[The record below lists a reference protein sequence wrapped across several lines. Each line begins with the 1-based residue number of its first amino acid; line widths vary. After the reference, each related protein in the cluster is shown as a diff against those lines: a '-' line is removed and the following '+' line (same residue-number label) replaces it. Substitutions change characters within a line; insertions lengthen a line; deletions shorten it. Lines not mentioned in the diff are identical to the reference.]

1 MLDSITFGQYV
12 DVPSSVHRLDP
23 RFKILALIAS
33 IVFIFLAGN
42 FVTLGFVTAF
52 TLMVLLISR
61 VPLKMY
67 LKNLKVILPVIIFT
81 AIINMFY
88 AGEGVTLV
96 DWWIFHITTGGIKRA
111 VFMALRVVLL
121 ILISAVLTYTTT
133 PNDLTDAIER
143 LCSPL
148 KFIGLGSVVH
158 MLAMMMTIALRFI
171 PTLIEE
177 TQKIMN
183 AQKARGASFE
193 EGNLMQRIKALVPI
207 LIPLLISSIRRAY
220 ELAEAMECR
229 CYNGGKGKQ
238 RMKQLRIKAVDIIS
252 ASILCIFCAGV
263 IVLNLFF

>member
-1 MLDSITFGQYV
+1 MLDIITFGQYI
-12 DVPSSVHRLDP
+12 DVGSLVHRLDP

-52 TLMVLLISR
+52 TLAVLLLSR
-61 VPLKMY
+61 VPIKMY

-88 AGEGVTLV
+88 AGEGDLLV
-96 DWWIFHITTGGIKRA
+96 DWWIFKITTGGIERA

-143 LCSPL
+143 LCLPL

-177 TQKIMN
+177 TQKITN

-193 EGNLMQRIKALVPI
+193 EGNLMQRIKALIPI

-238 RMKQLRIKAVDIIS
+238 RMKQLRIKTADIIS
-252 ASILCIFCAGV
+252 AAVLCVFCAGV

>member
-1 MLDSITFGQYV
+1 MLDSITFGQYI
-12 DVPSSVHRLDP
+12 DVGSLVHRLDP

-52 TLMVLLISR
+52 TLAILLLSR
-61 VPLKMY
+61 VPIKMY

-88 AGEGVTLV
+88 AGEGNLLV
-96 DWWIFHITTGGIKRA
+96 DWWIFKITTGGIERA

-143 LCSPL
+143 LCLPL

-177 TQKIMN
+177 TQKITN

-193 EGNLMQRIKALVPI
+193 EGNLMQRIKALIPI

-238 RMKQLRIKAVDIIS
+238 RMKQLRIKTADIIS
-252 ASILCIFCAGV
+252 AAVLCVFCAGV

>member
-1 MLDSITFGQYV
+1 MLDSITFGQYI
-12 DVPSSVHRLDP
+12 DVGSLVHRLDP

-52 TLMVLLISR
+52 TLAVLLLSR
-61 VPLKMY
+61 VPIKMY

-88 AGEGVTLV
+88 AGEGVTFV
-96 DWWIFHITTGGIKRA
+96 DWWIFKITTGGIERA
-111 VFMALRVVLL
+111 VFMALRVILL

-143 LCSPL
+143 LCLPL

-177 TQKIMN
+177 TQKITN

-193 EGNLMQRIKALVPI
+193 EGNLMQRIKALIPI

-238 RMKQLRIKAVDIIS
+238 RMKQLRIKTADIIS
-252 ASILCIFCAGV
+252 AAVLCVFCAGV

>member
-1 MLDSITFGQYV
+1 MLDSITFGQYI
-12 DVPSSVHRLDP
+12 DVGSLVHRLDP

-52 TLMVLLISR
+52 TLAVLLLSR
-61 VPLKMY
+61 VPIKMY

-88 AGEGVTLV
+88 AGEGDLLV
-96 DWWIFHITTGGIKRA
+96 DWWIFKITTGGIERA

-143 LCSPL
+143 LCLPL

-177 TQKIMN
+177 TQKITN

-193 EGNLMQRIKALVPI
+193 EGNLMQRIKALIPI

-238 RMKQLRIKAVDIIS
+238 RMKQLRIKTADIIS
-252 ASILCIFCAGV
+252 AAVLCVFCAGV